1 MRSVTSIREF
11 ASQVVALL
19 KKKISRHYSDME
31 FDVFARREVE
41 KRDWSEGR
49 EKELVVLESFLPGP
63 EYSLLAATLER
74 SAFQADATLG
84 EAYTAKCNKY
94 CKVLSEKGKD
104 KFVSGECS
112 LLELE
117 WTVCWRWTLFSYHH
131 ACREDYNPFYLR
143 KPCFSCADSQAR
155 QIYDSRG
162 NPTVEVDELTCCVV

>member
-19 KKKISRHYSDME
+19 KKKISRHYPDMA

-49 EKELVVLESFLPGP
+49 EKELAVLESFFPGP
-63 EYSLLAATLER
+63 EYSLLAAALER
-74 SAFQADATLG
+74 SAFQTDATLG
-84 EAYTAKCNKY
+84 EAYTAKCNEY

-117 WTVCWRWTLFSYHH
+117 WTVCWRWTLFPTTMPAEKTTILS
-131 ACREDYNPFYLR
+131 
-143 KPCFSCADSQAR
+143 
-155 QIYDSRG
+155 IYVRRVSLALIRRRDRST
-162 NPTVEVDELTCCVV
+162 TVGETPPWK